1 MVNAPAPCK
10 EYCIAAV
17 QLKVAVSDYFR
28 CACASVLECL
38 CWQPPS
44 PKPPPAKAK
53 PSAKPPPQAKAKAK
67 LSPKPKTVMK
77 TLPKKKAEEAPP
89 AKPKAPPAKPKAEV
103 PEGEHADGAPPS
115 TSKTDKAENT
125 RHAGI
130 IRIFFA

>member
-1 MVNAPAPCK
+1 MPVL
-10 EYCIAAV
+10 AAISK
-17 QLKVAVSDYFR
+17 LSDEETPEPK
-28 CACASVLECL
+28 AKSKAK
-38 CWQPPS
+38 PS

>member
-1 MVNAPAPCK
+1 MDHWI
-10 EYCIAAV
+10 EW
-17 QLKVAVSDYFR
+17 VSHGFT
-28 CACASVLECL
+28 V
-38 CWQPPS
+38 S
-44 PKPPPAKAK
+44 PN
-53 PSAKPPPQAKAKAK
+53 Q
-67 LSPKPKTVMK
+67 
-77 TLPKKKAEEAPP
+77 LPKKKAEEAPP